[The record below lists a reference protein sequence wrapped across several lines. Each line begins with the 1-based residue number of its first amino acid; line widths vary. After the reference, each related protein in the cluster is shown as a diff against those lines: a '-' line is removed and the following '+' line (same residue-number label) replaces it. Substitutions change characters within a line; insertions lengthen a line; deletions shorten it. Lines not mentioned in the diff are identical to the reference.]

1 MRGRKTTGPVTVK
14 ATVGYCRVST
24 EDQAKTGSSLDA
36 QRERIAAH
44 CVATG
49 RKLDEVYVDDGES
62 AKDLKRPEV
71 QKLLDRVDAGEIGAV
86 VVLKLDRL
94 TRSVRD
100 LADLLERFDKRG
112 VALVSITETLDTSTA
127 TGRMVINLIA
137 AVGQWE
143 REAIGERTAIVL
155 AHKRTTGSVYGR
167 TPFGWR
173 REGDKL
179 IKDALQQA
187 ELTVMRTMHKDGH
200 SYSQIA
206 AFMNG
211 KGKTPARGKLWYPS
225 SVRAVLTSKMTT
237 ETGMVAVVSGVGR

>member
-1 MRGRKTTGPVTVK
+1 MRGRKNVAPATAKV
-14 ATVGYCRVST
+14 TVGYCRFST
-24 EDQAKTGSSLDA
+24 EDQVKNGSSLDA

-49 RKLDEVYVDDGES
+49 RELTEVYVDDSES

-71 QKLLDRVDAGEIGAV
+71 HKLLERVDRGEIGAV

-100 LADLLERFDKRG
+100 LWELLERFDKRG

-127 TGRMVINLIA
+127 TGRMIIRLIVDIA
-137 AVGQWE
+137 QWE
-143 REAIGERTAIVL
+143 REAIGERTAMAL
-155 AHKRTTGSVYGR
+155 GHKRRHGAVYGS

-173 REGDKL
+173 REGDTL
-179 IKDALQQA
+179 VKDAVQQA
-187 ELTVMRTMHKDGH
+187 ELTIMRTMLADGH

-211 KGKTPARGKLWYPS
+211 AGKSEARGKLWYPS
-225 SVRAVLTSKMTT
+225 SVRAVLMSKMTT
-237 ETGMVAVVSGVGR
+237 ETA